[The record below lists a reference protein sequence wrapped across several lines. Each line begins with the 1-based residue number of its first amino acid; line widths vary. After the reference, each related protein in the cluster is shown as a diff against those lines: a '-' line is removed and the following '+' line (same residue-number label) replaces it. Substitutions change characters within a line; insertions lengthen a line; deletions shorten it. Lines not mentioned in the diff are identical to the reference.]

1 MQKHTII
8 LYPLNSLNQL
18 QKKLKL
24 HGGKL
29 NSDPLIYCM
38 SAGLRMIFEAKKVVL
53 NSSLF

>member
-29 NSDPLIYCM
+29 NSDPQIYCM
-38 SAGLRMIFEAKKVVL
+38 SAGLRMVL
-53 NSSLF
+53 KPKR